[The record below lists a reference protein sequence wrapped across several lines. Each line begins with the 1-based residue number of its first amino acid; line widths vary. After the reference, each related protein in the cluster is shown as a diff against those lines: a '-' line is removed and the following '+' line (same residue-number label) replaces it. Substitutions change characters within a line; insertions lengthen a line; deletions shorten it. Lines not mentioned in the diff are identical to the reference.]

1 MKKNLFGSISY
12 VMLIMIFSRLL
23 SLVSVQ
29 IYMSFYGASDV
40 YLNIYSYAIS
50 VPNIIFTCFG
60 TALSTVVIPIYA
72 GYIAKG
78 NEKSAKTFA
87 DTLITVTTVFTG
99 ILVLIGIALS
109 PILPRF
115 TNLGN
120 YNFAVKALMI
130 MMPAMLFY
138 GLNYIFQGM
147 LQSHGKYGWPA
158 FVSVPSSLVVIFYV
172 FLWGD
177 KYGISGLL
185 VATLIGLSLQA
196 FILVPPLFRTGYR
209 YHAAFDLKNPDMRT
223 ALRMTLPVLL
233 GVSAY
238 QMNMFYNTTMI
249 ANFPGMVT
257 LLTYVQNI
265 TLYLVLAF
273 AYSITAV
280 IYPKLTA
287 FAAVDDMESYKETLR
302 KILSTVIL
310 LLVPVTFGFIA
321 VRQELLELI
330 TKWGKV
336 TDSEV
341 GAAAGL
347 LAMYSIGILGIGLK
361 EILDRAFYA
370 LRQTKL
376 PAINGFFIMAVNIGL
391 SLVVI
396 RYVGAFGIPLA
407 YSIASL
413 SGTAVLF
420 YFLRRKIGPYGKGL
434 GTILIKSVVAAAI
447 MFVCVLGINH
457 ILTGVLPGDAL
468 VLRLVRLGVPCI
480 SGVILYGILAILLGL
495 IPKRKKEQ
503 AA

>member
-23 SLVSVQ
+23 SLVSNQ
-29 IYMSFYGASDV
+29 IYMSFYGASDL

-60 TALSTVVIPIYA
+60 TALSTVVIPIYT
-72 GYIAKG
+72 GYIATD
-78 NEKSAKTFA
+78 EKERAKSFA

-99 ILVLIGIALS
+99 VLVLIGIAVS
-109 PILPRF
+109 PILPTF
-115 TNLGN
+115 TSLGD
-120 YNFAVKALMI
+120 YNFAVKALMV

-158 FVSVPSSLVVIFYV
+158 FVSVPSSLVVILYV

-177 KYGISGLL
+177 KYGIPGLL

-196 FILVPPLFRTGYR
+196 FILIPPLVRTGYR
-209 YHAAFDLKNPDMRT
+209 YKASFNLKNPDMQA

-257 LLTYVQNI
+257 LLTFVQNI

-280 IYPKLTA
+280 LYPRLTA
-287 FAAVDDMESYKETLR
+287 FAAVNDMNSYKETLR
-302 KILSTVIL
+302 KVLHTVIL

-321 VRQELLELI
+321 VRKELLQLI
-330 TKWGKV
+330 SQWGKV
-336 TDSEV
+336 TGAEIQ
-341 GAAAGL
+341 AAAGL
-347 LAMYSIGILGIGLK
+347 LCMYSIGTLGIGLK

-376 PAINGFFIMAVNIGL
+376 SAINGFFIMAVNIIL
-391 SLVVI
+391 SQILM
-396 RYVGAFGIPLA
+396 RYIGAYGIPLA
-407 YSIASL
+407 YSVASL
-413 SGTAVLF
+413 SGTVVLL
-420 YFLRRKIGPYGKGL
+420 YFLRRKIGSFAKGL
-434 GTILIKSVVAAAI
+434 GTTFVKSLVSAGI
-447 MFVCVLGINH
+447 MFVCVLVINH
-457 ILTGVLPGDAL
+457 FLTGALPGDGL
-468 VLRLVRLGVPCI
+468 WLRLVRLGVPCVA
-480 SGVILYGILAILLGL
+480 GVIIYGVLALLLGL
-495 IPKRKKEQ
+495 LPKRNKEQ
-503 AA
+503 TA

>member
-72 GYIAKG
+72 GYIA
-78 NEKSAKTFA
+78 NNNTKSAKTFA

-99 ILVLIGIALS
+99 ILILIGIAIS

-115 TNLGN
+115 TQLGD

-158 FVSVPSSLVVIFYV
+158 FVSVPSSLVVILYV

-177 KYGISGLL
+177 KFGISGLL
-185 VATLIGLSLQA
+185 VATLVGLSLQA
-196 FILVPPLFRTGYR
+196 FILVPPLWRAGYR
-209 YHAAFDLKNPDMRT
+209 YKATFDLKNPDMRT
-223 ALRMTLPVLL
+223 ALRMTGPVLL

-249 ANFPGMVT
+249 ARFPGMVT

-280 IYPKLTA
+280 IYPRLTA
-287 FAAVDDMESYKETLR
+287 YAAVDDMDSYKETLR
-302 KILSTVIL
+302 KICGTVII
-310 LLVPVTFGFIA
+310 LLVPVTFGFIG

-336 TDSEV
+336 TSEEI
-341 GAAAGL
+341 GTTAGL
-347 LAMYSIGILGIGLK
+347 LSMYAVGILGIGLK

-376 PAINGFFIMAVNIGL
+376 PAINGFFIMAINIGL
-391 SLVVI
+391 SLLLI
-396 RYVGAFGIPLA
+396 RHIGAYGIPLA

-420 YFLRRKIGPYGKGL
+420 FCLRRKIGPYGKGL
-434 GTILIKSVVAAAI
+434 GTVLIKSLFSAGI
-447 MFVCVLGINH
+447 MFVAVVGINH
-457 ILTGVLPGDAL
+457 FLGGALPGDSL
-468 VLRLVRLGVPCI
+468 TLRLVRLGVPCI
-480 SGVILYGILAILLGL
+480 AGVLIYGILALILGL